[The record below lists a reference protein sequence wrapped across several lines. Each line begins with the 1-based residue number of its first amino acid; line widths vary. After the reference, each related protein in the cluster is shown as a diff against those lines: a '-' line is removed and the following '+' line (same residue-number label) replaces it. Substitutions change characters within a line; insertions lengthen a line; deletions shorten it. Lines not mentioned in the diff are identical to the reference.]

1 MKQVVILGST
11 GSIGTQALEVID
23 KLDDYGVYAL
33 SCGKNIKL
41 LKEQIK
47 KYSPKVVCIED
58 SSSIK
63 EIKDEFKNLEVLY
76 GIDGL
81 VELAKRSNYDIFL
94 VATNGVVALRAT
106 IEAIKNKKQIALANK
121 ETLVMA
127 GEIVSKIAKEN
138 NINIIPVDSE
148 HSAVLQCLGGF
159 DNKFSKR
166 LYLTASGGPFLNNS
180 RKDME
185 KFSALDA
192 LKHPR
197 WNMGK
202 KITIDCSTLVNKGF
216 EVIEA
221 HYLFDY
227 DYENIKVVIHP
238 QSLVHSMV
246 EFVDGSFIAQM
257 GVASMHIPIQY
268 ALTYPKRTE
277 GIKTDSFDIFNQKLE
292 FYKPDYDKFPLL
304 KLTLDC
310 AKKGGI
316 MNTVLNAANEV
327 AVYKFLRGEIKFLDI
342 EKIIF
347 KTIEDTKNIIN
358 PSLDEIFEA
367 DKLTRIKLK

>member
-185 KFSALDA
+185 KFSASDA

-268 ALTYPKRTE
+268 ALTYPKRVE

-327 AVYKFLRGEIKFLDI
+327 AVYKFLKGEIKFLDI

>member
-268 ALTYPKRTE
+268 ALTYPKRVE

-327 AVYKFLRGEIKFLDI
+327 AVYKFLKGEIKFLDI

>member
-127 GEIVSKIAKEN
+127 GEIVSKIAKDN

-227 DYENIKVVIHP
+227 NYENIKVVIHP

-268 ALTYPKRTE
+268 ALTYPKRVE

-310 AKKGGI
+310 AKKGAI
-316 MNTVLNAANEV
+316 MNTVLHAANEV

>member
-202 KITIDCSTLVNKGF
+202 KN
-216 EVIEA
+216 
-221 HYLFDY
+221 
-227 DYENIKVVIHP
+227 N
-238 QSLVHSMV
+238 
-246 EFVDGSFIAQM
+246 
-257 GVASMHIPIQY
+257 
-268 ALTYPKRTE
+268 
-277 GIKTDSFDIFNQKLE
+277 N
-292 FYKPDYDKFPLL
+292 
-304 KLTLDC
+304 
-310 AKKGGI
+310 
-316 MNTVLNAANEV
+316 
-327 AVYKFLRGEIKFLDI
+327 
-342 EKIIF
+342 
-347 KTIEDTKNIIN
+347 
-358 PSLDEIFEA
+358 
-367 DKLTRIKLK
+367 

>member
-63 EIKDEFKNLEVLY
+63 EIKDEFKSLEVLY

-268 ALTYPKRTE
+268 ALTYPKRVE

>member
-41 LKEQIK
+41 LKEQVK

-268 ALTYPKRTE
+268 ALTYPKRVE

>member
-185 KFSALDA
+185 KFSASDA

-268 ALTYPKRTE
+268 ALTYPKRVE

-342 EKIIF
+342 EKIIY

>member
-11 GSIGTQALEVID
+11 GSIGTQTLEVID

-185 KFSALDA
+185 KFSASDA

-227 DYENIKVVIHP
+227 NYENIKVVIHP

>member
-148 HSAVLQCLGGF
+148 HSVVLQCLGGF

-268 ALTYPKRTE
+268 ALTYPKRVE

-327 AVYKFLRGEIKFLDI
+327 AVYKFLKGEIKFLDI

-347 KTIEDTKNIIN
+347 KTIKNTKNIIN
-358 PSLDEIFEA
+358 PSLDEIFET

>member
-227 DYENIKVVIHP
+227 NYENIKVVIHP

-268 ALTYPKRTE
+268 ALTYPKRVE

-327 AVYKFLRGEIKFLDI
+327 AVYKFLKGEIKFLDI

>member
-106 IEAIKNKKQIALANK
+106 IEAIKNKKQIALANT

-127 GEIVSKIAKEN
+127 GEIVSKNAKEN
-138 NINIIPVDSE
+138 NININPVVSE
-148 HSAVLQCLGGF
+148 QSDGLQGIGGF
-159 DNKFSKR
+159 YIRVSKR
-166 LYLTASGGPFLNNS
+166 
-180 RKDME
+180 
-185 KFSALDA
+185 FS
-192 LKHPR
+192 
-197 WNMGK
+197 
-202 KITIDCSTLVNKGF
+202 F
-216 EVIEA
+216 
-221 HYLFDY
+221 
-227 DYENIKVVIHP
+227 
-238 QSLVHSMV
+238 
-246 EFVDGSFIAQM
+246 
-257 GVASMHIPIQY
+257 
-268 ALTYPKRTE
+268 TE
-277 GIKTDSFDIFNQKLE
+277 
-292 FYKPDYDKFPLL
+292 
-304 KLTLDC
+304 
-310 AKKGGI
+310 
-316 MNTVLNAANEV
+316 
-327 AVYKFLRGEIKFLDI
+327 
-342 EKIIF
+342 
-347 KTIEDTKNIIN
+347 
-358 PSLDEIFEA
+358 
-367 DKLTRIKLK
+367 

>member
-148 HSAVLQCLGGF
+148 HSAVLQCLGGG

-185 KFSALDA
+185 KFSASDA

-268 ALTYPKRTE
+268 ALTYPKRVE

>member
-1 MKQVVILGST
+1 MKQIVILGST

-185 KFSALDA
+185 KFSASDA

>member
-268 ALTYPKRTE
+268 ALTYPKRDE
-277 GIKTDSFDIFNQKLE
+277 GIKKDSYDIFNQKLE

-327 AVYKFLRGEIKFLDI
+327 AVYKFLKGEIKFLDI

>member
-227 DYENIKVVIHP
+227 NYENIKVVIHP

-268 ALTYPKRTE
+268 ALTYPKRVE

>member
-268 ALTYPKRTE
+268 ALTYPKRVE

-347 KTIEDTKNIIN
+347 KTIEGTKNIIN

>member
-76 GIDGL
+76 GTDGL

-106 IEAIKNKKQIALANK
+106 MEAIKNKKQIALANK

-268 ALTYPKRTE
+268 ALTYPKRVE

-347 KTIEDTKNIIN
+347 KTIEATKNIIN

>member
-1 MKQVVILGST
+1 
-11 GSIGTQALEVID
+11 
-23 KLDDYGVYAL
+23 
-33 SCGKNIKL
+33 
-41 LKEQIK
+41 
-47 KYSPKVVCIED
+47 
-58 SSSIK
+58 
-63 EIKDEFKNLEVLY
+63 
-76 GIDGL
+76 
-81 VELAKRSNYDIFL
+81 
-94 VATNGVVALRAT
+94 
-106 IEAIKNKKQIALANK
+106 
-121 ETLVMA
+121 
-127 GEIVSKIAKEN
+127 
-138 NINIIPVDSE
+138 
-148 HSAVLQCLGGF
+148 
-159 DNKFSKR
+159 
-166 LYLTASGGPFLNNS
+166 
-180 RKDME
+180 ME

-227 DYENIKVVIHP
+227 NYENIKVVIHP

-268 ALTYPKRTE
+268 ALTYPKRVE